1 MFKVKYDYFRGINR
15 AKLIR
20 EIQYDKK
27 RQEFLAIAQKKN
39 KVVSA
44 SHMPVHCCSGHADIY
59 VIKTLL
65 T

>member
-39 KVVSA
+39 KVVSTSA
-44 SHMPVHCCSGHADIY
+44 YALCTAAAVAR
-59 VIKTLL
+59 
-65 T
+65 